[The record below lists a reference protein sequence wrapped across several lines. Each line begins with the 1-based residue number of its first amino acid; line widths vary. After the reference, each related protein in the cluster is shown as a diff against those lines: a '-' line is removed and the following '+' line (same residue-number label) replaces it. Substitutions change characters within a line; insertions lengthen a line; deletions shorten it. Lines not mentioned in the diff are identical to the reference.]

1 MRRNNF
7 VRAIATL
14 TVLAVMTG
22 CASQNGL
29 SGLPTAAVQ
38 TSPEFCAAQLGGS
51 RHSQQQE
58 LDSSDIRMVNWNIQK
73 GGDPDWTD
81 DLSMLTN
88 ETDLMIFQE
97 AALEM
102 DAWEIVA
109 ADHYRS
115 FAPGYRTRGA
125 AGLVTGVMTL
135 SATEPLT
142 SCSLV
147 SFEPWLR
154 TPKATMITEYGLT
167 NTDQSLLV
175 VNIHAINFTFTN
187 KDFREQVRRALSVI
201 SEHPGPVLL
210 SGDFN
215 TWHWRQWKILREMAN
230 KHGLTTLN
238 YDEDHRKRVFGQPL
252 DHIYVRG
259 LRVIDA
265 TSFRV
270 DSSDHNPMSAT
281 LSL

>member
-1 MRRNNF
+1 MK
-7 VRAIATL
+7 VIATL
-14 TVLAVMTG
+14 TVLAVMAG
-22 CASQNGL
+22 CAAQNE
-29 SGLPTAAVQ
+29 LPGREAAAVQ
-38 TSPEFCAAQLGGS
+38 TSPESCAAQLGGS

-73 GGDPDWTD
+73 GGDPDWSD
-81 DLSMLTN
+81 DLSTFTN
-88 ETDLMIFQE
+88 EADLMIFQE
-97 AALEM
+97 AALDM
-102 DAWEIVA
+102 DAWEILA
-109 ADHYRS
+109 AGHYRS

-125 AGLVTGVMTL
+125 AGSVTGVMTL
-135 SATEPLT
+135 STAKPLT

-147 SFEPWLR
+147 SIEPWLR
-154 TPKATMITEYGLT
+154 SPKATMITEYGLT
-167 NTDQSLLV
+167 DTDQSLLV
-175 VNIHAINFTFTN
+175 VNIHAINFTISN

-201 SEHPGPVLL
+201 SGHPGPVLL

-215 TWHWRQWKILREMAN
+215 TWHWRQWKILGDMAN
-230 KHGLTTLN
+230 SHGLTTLN

-259 LRVIDA
+259 LHVVDA
-265 TSFRV
+265 TSIRV

>member
-1 MRRNNF
+1 M
-7 VRAIATL
+7 RAIATL

-22 CASQNGL
+22 CAAQNGL

-81 DLSMLTN
+81 DLSTFTK
-88 ETDLMIFQE
+88 EPDLMIFQE
-97 AALEM
+97 AALDM
-102 DAWEIVA
+102 DEWEVLA
-109 ADHYRS
+109 AGHYRS
-115 FAPGYRTRGA
+115 FAPGYRTRGK
-125 AGLVTGVMTL
+125 AGSVTGVMTL
-135 SATEPLT
+135 SAAEPLT

-147 SFEPWLR
+147 SIEPWLR
-154 TPKATMITEYGLT
+154 SPKATMLTEYGLT
-167 NTDQSLLV
+167 DTDQSLLV
-175 VNIHAINFTFTN
+175 VNIHAINFTFSN

-215 TWHWRQWKILREMAN
+215 TWHWRQWKILGEMAN
-230 KHGLTTLN
+230 SHGLTTLN

-259 LRVIDA
+259 LHVIDA
-265 TSFRV
+265 TSIRL

>member
-1 MRRNNF
+1 M
-7 VRAIATL
+7 RAIATL

-22 CASQNGL
+22 CAAQNGL
-29 SGLPTAAVQ
+29 SGLQTAAVQ

-115 FAPGYRTRGA
+115 FAPGYRTRGT

-135 SATEPLT
+135 SAAEPLT

-167 NTDQSLLV
+167 DTDQSLLV
-175 VNIHAINFTFTN
+175 VNIHAINFTFSN

-215 TWHWRQWKILREMAN
+215 TWHWRQWKILGEMAN
-230 KHGLTTLN
+230 SHGLRTLN

>member
-1 MRRNNF
+1 

-14 TVLAVMTG
+14 TVLAAMTG
-22 CASQNGL
+22 CAAQSEF
-29 SGLPTAAVQ
+29 SGLRTASVQ
-38 TSPEFCAAQLGGS
+38 TSPESCAAQLGGN
-51 RHSQQQE
+51 RHPHQQE

-81 DLSMLTN
+81 DLATFTK
-88 ETDLMIFQE
+88 EPDLMIFQE
-97 AALEM
+97 AALDM
-102 DAWEIVA
+102 DEWEFVA
-109 ADHYRS
+109 AGHYRS
-115 FAPGYRTRGA
+115 FAPGYRTRGP

-135 SATEPLT
+135 SAAEPLT

-147 SFEPWLR
+147 SIEPWLR
-154 TPKATMITEYGLT
+154 SPKATMITEYGLT
-167 NTDQSLLV
+167 NIDQSLLV
-175 VNIHAINFTFTN
+175 VNIHAINFTIGN

-201 SEHPGPVLL
+201 SKHPGPVLL

-215 TWHWRQWKILREMAN
+215 TWHWRQWKILGEMAN

-259 LRVIDA
+259 LHVIDA
-265 TSFRV
+265 TSTRL